1 MKIVCKDLKEY
12 TMLVKQCMADFFA
25 NNCKCCVLRNLCGGE
40 DGQDNFN
47 ISEFLAI
54 EGGDDDERH

>member
-12 TMLVKQCMADFFA
+12 TMLVKQCMAGAFSDY
-25 NNCKCCVLRNLCGGE
+25 CGYCILRNLCGNDDKQE
-40 DGQDNFN
+40 DCD
-47 ISEFLAI
+47 ISAFLTI